1 MPWYPKKSFWI
12 PPPITRDEEITKSNI
27 EKLLENPN
35 YKFIKFNKFYFLIRP
50 DKTKNPFV
58 YWIKYIQSSNQYIH
72 SRTER
77 LNKNMTLDELYH
89 HIKYPKYQWV
99 RTSDMRRPNKVDW
112 QQLEVFEL
120 EENFERL
127 QKIYPYNNLKLH
139 HNWVKRKRQ
148 ERFYIT
154 YDVVSLQKIYTIR
167 SKSFSVHERSFEFM
181 KEIINKKQGKYLI
194 EVPETS

>member
-127 QKIYPYNNLKLH
+127 QKIY
-139 HNWVKRKRQ
+139 
-148 ERFYIT
+148 
-154 YDVVSLQKIYTIR
+154 TIR

>member
-139 HNWVKRKRQ
+139 HNRVKRKRQ

-154 YDVVSLQKIYTIR
+154 YDVVILQKIYTIR